1 MRRGVRVWVWNSK
14 VQMQDKIIHTQ
25 TVYRLPLASAE
36 EHQPDKYESA
46 PMTTR
51 RIHSKEPMTGGLRE
65 RAETVDR
72 KQDRTKTRTETKR
85 NRSRKT
91 TTQNETK
98 TKPEKTRRDDPG
110 EPGRN

>member
-1 MRRGVRVWVWNSK
+1 MCGYE
-14 VQMQDKIIHTQ
+14 
-25 TVYRLPLASAE
+25 TVKYRCRIKLYTHKPCIASRLQALRS
-36 EHQPDKYESA
+36 HQPDKYESA

-51 RIHSKEPMTGGLRE
+51 KKNPFNGADDGGLRE

-98 TKPEKTRRDDPG
+98 TKPEKTRRDDLG